1 MKKYTP
7 ISFEINLCPEGFV
20 FDVHSLIAALM
31 GLKDLRD
38 ARGLRYALVTVLVL
52 VILAK
57 LAGED
62 FLRGIAQWIKERQVP
77 LAGVL
82 GLAKAPAPYYTTLGR
97 ILGHAVDLTQFEQI
111 VRAFFT
117 RLPGAGHTVHIALDG
132 KTLRGTI
139 LAGQTHGVH
148 LLAAYFPGE
157 CLVFAQVEVGQKENE
172 IPAAPRV
179 LEMLDLRGKIVTG
192 DALLT
197 QRKISIQIVEGGGEY
212 VFPVK
217 ENQPQLLA
225 DIQTLFAPEKCVKGF
240 SPATKDFRTEE
251 KIEKGHG
258 RIEKRTLTVSR
269 ELKGYV
275 DWPYAEQVF
284 KLEREFKQMNSGKI
298 THEVVYGITS
308 LTAKEAGA
316 KRLLEI
322 TRGHWG
328 IESGLHYRRDVTL
341 HEDRCRVRTGHAA
354 HAVAVIN
361 NLVLGLFARLGYT
374 SAPEA
379 RRHFA
384 AHLDEAVNLVLRC
397 SI

>member
-1 MKKYTP
+1 MQKYTP
-7 ISFEINLCPEGFV
+7 IAFEINLRPEGLV
-20 FDVHSLIAALM
+20 FDVSSLIAAWM

-38 ARGLRYALVTVLVL
+38 ARGLRYALVTVLVF

-57 LAGED
+57 LSGED
-62 FLRGIAQWIKERQVP
+62 FLRGIAQWVKERKKE
-77 LAGVL
+77 LAEVL
-82 GLAKAPAPYYTTLGR
+82 GLAQVQAPHYTTYGR
-97 ILGHAVDLTQFEQI
+97 ILGHAVDMAHFEQI
-111 VRAFFT
+111 TRAFFAS
-117 RLPGAGHTVHIALDG
+117 LPGAGHSVLIALDG

-139 LAGQTHGVH
+139 PTGATHGVH

-157 CLVFAQVEVGQKENE
+157 GLVFAQVEVGQKENE

-179 LEMLDLRGKIVTG
+179 LGMLDLRGKIVTS

-197 QRKISIQIVEGGGEY
+197 QRTISIQIVEGGGEY

-217 ENQPQLLA
+217 ENQPQLLE
-225 DIQTLFAPEKCVKGF
+225 DIQTLFAPETCVKGF
-240 SPATKDFRTEE
+240 SPATKDLRTETQV
-251 KIEKGHG
+251 EKGHG
-258 RIEKRTLTVSR
+258 RIEKRTLTASS

-275 DWPYAEQVF
+275 TWPYAEQVF
-284 KLEREFKQMNSGKI
+284 KLEREFKQMNTGKI
-298 THEVVYGITS
+298 MHEVVYGITS

-322 TRGHWG
+322 TRSHWG

-341 HEDRCRVRTGHAA
+341 HEDRCRVRAGQAA
-354 HAVAVIN
+354 HALAVIN

-384 AHLDEAVNLVLRC
+384 AHLDEAVKLVLRC
-397 SI
+397 

>member
-7 ISFEINLCPEGFV
+7 IAFEINLRPEGFV
-20 FDVHSLIAALM
+20 FDVYSLIAALM

-38 ARGLRYALVTVLVL
+38 ARGLRYALVTVLVF

-62 FLRGIAQWIKERQVP
+62 FLRGIAQWVSEHQTE
-77 LAGVL
+77 LAAVL
-82 GLAKAPAPYYTTLGR
+82 GLAKVQAPSYTTYGR
-97 ILGHAVDLTQFEQI
+97 ILGHAVDLTHFESI
-111 VRAFFT
+111 THDFFAA
-117 RLPGAGHTVHIALDG
+117 LPGAGQTVLMALDG

-139 LAGQTHGVH
+139 PAGASHGVH
-148 LLAAYFPGE
+148 LLAAYFPSE

-179 LEMLDLRGKIVTG
+179 LGMLDLRGKTVTA

-197 QRKISIQIVEGGGEY
+197 QRHISIQIVEGGGAY
-212 VFPVK
+212 VLPVK
-217 ENQPQLLA
+217 ENQPQLLE
-225 DIQTLFAPEKCVKGF
+225 DIRTLFAPETCVKGF
-240 SPATKDFRTEE
+240 SPATKDFRSET

-258 RIEKRTLTVSR
+258 RIEKRTLTASS

-275 DWPYAEQVF
+275 TWPYAEQVF
-284 KLEREFKQMNSGKI
+284 KLEREFKRMNTGQV

-322 TRGHWG
+322 TRSHWG

-341 HEDRCRVRTGHAA
+341 HEDRCRVRTGQAPHAL
-354 HAVAVIN
+354 AVIN
-361 NLVLGLFARLGYT
+361 NLVLGLFARLGYA
-374 SAPEA
+374 SVPEA

-384 AHLDEAVNLVLRC
+384 AHLDEAVNLVLKAPH
-397 SI
+397 

>member
-1 MKKYTP
+1 M
-7 ISFEINLCPEGFV
+7 
-20 FDVHSLIAALM
+20 
-31 GLKDLRD
+31 
-38 ARGLRYALVTVLVL
+38 
-52 VILAK
+52 
-57 LAGED
+57 
-62 FLRGIAQWIKERQVP
+62 
-77 LAGVL
+77 
-82 GLAKAPAPYYTTLGR
+82 
-97 ILGHAVDLTQFEQI
+97 
-111 VRAFFT
+111 
-117 RLPGAGHTVHIALDG
+117 
-132 KTLRGTI
+132 
-139 LAGQTHGVH
+139 
-148 LLAAYFPGE
+148 
-157 CLVFAQVEVGQKENE
+157 
-172 IPAAPRV
+172 
-179 LEMLDLRGKIVTG
+179 
-192 DALLT
+192 T

-240 SPATKDFRTEE
+240 SPATKDFRPET

-258 RIEKRTLTVSR
+258 RIEKRTLTVSS

-275 DWPYAEQVF
+275 TWPYAEQVF
-284 KLEREFKQMNSGKI
+284 KLEREFKQMNTGQI
-298 THEVVYGITS
+298 THAVVYGITS

-316 KRLLEI
+316 KRLLEV

-384 AHLDEAVNLVLRC
+384 AHLDESAKLVFQALH
-397 SI
+397 

>member
-1 MKKYTP
+1 MQKYTP
-7 ISFEINLCPEGFV
+7 IAFEINLRPEGFV
-20 FDVHSLIAALM
+20 FDVGSLIATLM

-38 ARGLRYALVTVLVL
+38 ARGLRYALVTVLVF

-57 LAGED
+57 LSGED
-62 FLRGIAQWIKERQVP
+62 FLRGIAQWVKERKEV
-77 LAGVL
+77 LAEIL
-82 GLAKAPAPYYTTLGR
+82 GLAKTQAPSYTTYGR
-97 ILGHAVDLTQFEQI
+97 ILGRAVDLAQFEQV

-117 RLPGAGHTVHIALDG
+117 ALPGAGHTVLIALDG

-139 LAGQTHGVH
+139 LAGATRGVH

-157 CLVFAQVEVGQKENE
+157 GLVFAQVEVGQKENE

-179 LEMLDLRGKIVTG
+179 LGMLDLRGKIVTA

-197 QRKISIQIVEGGGEY
+197 QRTISIQIVESGGEY

-217 ENQPQLLA
+217 ENQPQLLE
-225 DIQTLFAPEKCVKGF
+225 DLQTLFAPEKCVKGF
-240 SPATKDFRTEE
+240 SPATQDFRSEP
-251 KIEKGHG
+251 KVEKGHG
-258 RIEKRTLTVSR
+258 RIEKRTLTASS

-275 DWPYAEQVF
+275 TWPYAEQVF
-284 KLEREFKQMNSGKI
+284 KLEREFTQMNTGKV

-322 TRGHWG
+322 TRSHWG

-341 HEDRCRVRTGHAA
+341 HEDRCRVRTGQAPHAL
-354 HAVAVIN
+354 AVIN
-361 NLVLGLFARLGYT
+361 NVVLGLFARLGYT

-397 SI
+397 